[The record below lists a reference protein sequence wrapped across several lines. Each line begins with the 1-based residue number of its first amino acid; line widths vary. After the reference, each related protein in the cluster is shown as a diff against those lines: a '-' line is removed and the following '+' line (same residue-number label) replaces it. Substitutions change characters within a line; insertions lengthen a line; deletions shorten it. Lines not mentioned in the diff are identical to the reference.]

1 MDGIKINTNTL
12 LQLLSSIPSHKPAIV
27 RSRSTEVINK
37 LGHFLHHI
45 TLCEPGLHFLLK
57 KDEMEARCHNHL
69 FDLHKLLE
77 APAFVLANFM
87 GIYFIIENDQLH
99 K

>member
-1 MDGIKINTNTL
+1 
-12 LQLLSSIPSHKPAIV
+12 
-27 RSRSTEVINK
+27 
-37 LGHFLHHI
+37 
-45 TLCEPGLHFLLK
+45 
-57 KDEMEARCHNHL
+57 MEAGCHNHL

-77 APAFVLANFM
+77 ALAFVLAKFM

>member
-1 MDGIKINTNTL
+1 
-12 LQLLSSIPSHKPAIV
+12 
-27 RSRSTEVINK
+27 
-37 LGHFLHHI
+37 
-45 TLCEPGLHFLLK
+45 
-57 KDEMEARCHNHL
+57 MEAGCHNHL

-77 APAFVLANFM
+77 APAFVLAKFM